1 MTVLLVPTLAFAQG
15 KINPPASQ
23 STNPPTSV
31 PTVEAPA
38 AKPSAPAP
46 KKVAKPNATT
56 AAKPANSVLYEAWSK
71 VLLGGVHVGFIVQRY
86 EFDPK
91 KKEFVGA
98 YYLKTGALAGSVSE
112 SLKARA
118 DSGLKPLGY
127 QYTELISGKAKTI
140 DATFPAGALVAVVRD
155 GDKPPVTIR
164 KSLPK
169 GTFLSTFLVYTM
181 LSAKDGVKVGAR
193 YAYNAIAEED
203 AGIYP
208 GEATVAGTEDVAGL
222 AAMKVFNTFKEVRFV
237 SYITSKGEPLS
248 TRSPVQSL
256 ATEVVPSMEDAIK
269 GQSFTPNSV
278 TAVFGDLP
286 QGKINPVA
294 MKAAATLAAPSN
306 TTPPT
311 EQTATAP
318 EPEKQ

>member
-1 MTVLLVPTLAFAQG
+1 MVGTKINLAIVTAILAPSIAFAQG
-15 KINPPASQ
+15 KINPPS
-23 STNPPTSV
+23 SV

-38 AKPSAPAP
+38 AKTAAPTQSQPQAP
-46 KKVAKPNATT
+46 KKAPKPKAASA
-56 AAKPANSVLYEAWSK
+56 AAKSANNILYEAWSK
-71 VLLGGVHVGFIVQRY
+71 VILGGVHVGFIVQRY

-91 KKEFVGA
+91 KKEFIGA
-98 YYLKTGALAGSVSE
+98 YLKTSALAGSVSE

-127 QYTELISGKAKTI
+127 QYTELIGGKAKTI
-140 DATFPAGALVAVVRD
+140 DASFPNGALVAVLRD

-181 LSAKDGVKVGAR
+181 LSAKDGIKVGAR
-193 YAYNAIAEED
+193 YAYNAVAEED
-203 AGIYP
+203 AGVYP

-237 SYITSKGEPLS
+237 SYITAKGEPLS

-256 ATEVVPSMEDAIK
+256 ATEVVPTMEDAVK

-286 QGKINPVA
+286 QGKVNPVA
-294 MKAAATLAAPSN
+294 MKAASPVATPAPTAS
-306 TTPPT
+306 PT
-311 EQTATAP
+311 EQ
-318 EPEKQ
+318 